1 MHRMEESMTRI
12 GSSLVHDPVPVRRT
26 RLGLVPLLVAALLP
40 ITTAGLASAD
50 SHEQDAAYIGYRQS
64 VMSIVGTHMGA
75 ISDIMKNGLDVP
87 GAIAGHAEQMAEA
100 AALVGPAF
108 RRPISEGPTDA
119 KPEIWKDWAKFE
131 QAIADYEEAARGLA
145 AAASAEDPSG
155 VGPAMKALGK
165 SCGGCHKP
173 FRKPKE
179 ESYKN
184 R

>member
-1 MHRMEESMTRI
+1 MEESMTRF
-12 GSSLVHDPVPVRRT
+12 GSSLVQDLASARR
-26 RLGLVPLLVAALLP
+26 RIGFVALLAAALLP
-40 ITTAGLASAD
+40 MITAGLASAD
-50 SHEQDAAYIGYRQS
+50 AHEKDTAYVEYRQS
-64 VMSIVGTHMGA
+64 VMSIIGTHMGA
-75 ISDIMKNGLDVP
+75 IGDIMKNGLEVP

-100 AALVGPAF
+100 AALVAPAF
-108 RRPISEGPTDA
+108 RRQITAGATDA
-119 KPEIWKDWAKFE
+119 KPSIWQDWAKFE

-145 AAASAEDPSG
+145 AAASADDPSG